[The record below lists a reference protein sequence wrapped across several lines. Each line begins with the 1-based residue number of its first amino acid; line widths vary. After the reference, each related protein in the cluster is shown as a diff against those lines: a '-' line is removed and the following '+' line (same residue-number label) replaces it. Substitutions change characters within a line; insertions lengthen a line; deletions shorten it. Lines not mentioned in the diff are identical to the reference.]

1 LTRASLSPNSSAA
14 ASAFTLDCG
23 PLRVDVR
30 GESGPLLDLIYK
42 TLDLYDVPWQIG
54 PLKEVALDVAITPF
68 AGPTASGTF
77 IEAARMHVD
86 PAPDG
91 LRATTDGGTVL
102 VGCFT
107 PESERWSMSV
117 DPAVVESGS
126 WFDVEDLLTLV
137 LTTGWRRAG
146 WVPLHAGGLVPPSGE
161 GGVLVCA
168 TSGGGK
174 TTFTVAMARRGWRSL
189 GDDKLLLRAAPD
201 TSTVDAEPLVA
212 SIKQML
218 NISPSAAAWFPEL
231 AGIADE
237 PRYSASVDK
246 RRVSLGRLW
255 PHAPIFSMRP
265 THLVVVA
272 RRTGGG
278 SLDITP
284 MTRAESISALLHQ
297 TVIPRDPAVARP
309 ITAAV
314 AGLAEGLTAL
324 RIETYEDT
332 YGMPDSLDAA
342 ERALT

>member
-1 LTRASLSPNSSAA
+1 LTRASLSPNSSAEVA
-14 ASAFTLDCG
+14 AFTLDCG
-23 PLRVDVR
+23 PLRVVVR
-30 GESGPLLDLIYK
+30 GESGPLLDLIYR
-42 TLDLYDVPWQIG
+42 TLDLFDVPWQIG
-54 PLKEVALDVAITPF
+54 PLKEVALDVAISPF
-68 AGPTASGTF
+68 TGPAASGGF

-86 PAPDG
+86 PAPNG

-102 VGCFT
+102 VGRFT
-107 PESERWSMSV
+107 PESERWSMTV
-117 DPAVVESGS
+117 DPAIIESGS

-174 TTFTVAMARRGWRSL
+174 TTFTIAMARRGWRSL
-189 GDDKLLLRAAPD
+189 GDDKLLLRAAP
-201 TSTVDAEPLVA
+201 AGPAIGNQPFVA

-218 NISPSAAAWFPEL
+218 NISPQAAAWFPEL

-246 RRVSLGRLW
+246 RRVSLGQTW
-255 PHAPIFSMRP
+255 AHAPIFSMRP
-265 THLVVVA
+265 THLAVVA
-272 RRTGGG
+272 RHPGRG
-278 SLDITP
+278 SVRITP
-284 MTRAESISALLHQ
+284 MSRAESISALLHQ

-324 RIETYEDT
+324 RIETFEDT
-332 YGMPDSLDAA
+332 YGMPGSLDEP
-342 ERALT
+342 ERALS